1 MNLYRSGYVSF
12 HGSGNLQF
20 HESTKVNQVVPTQ
33 PVVQSVQF
41 LQAPPAESLNFHMKL
56 SNARSHDSKCDKIAV
71 KVNYPQN
78 VKSMKNQ
85 EVLDFGK
92 NGFYR
97 SNHNSTYFEIAY

>member
-1 MNLYRSGYVSF
+1 M
-12 HGSGNLQF
+12 
-20 HESTKVNQVVPTQ
+20 TKLNQVVPTQ

-56 SNARSHDSKCDKIAV
+56 SDARSHDSKYDKIAV
-71 KVNYPQN
+71 KVNHPQK

-97 SNHNSTYFEIAY
+97 SKQNLMYF

>member
-1 MNLYRSGYVSF
+1 MSDMIFSHYEGGISLF
-12 HGSGNLQF
+12 
-20 HESTKVNQVVPTQ
+20 
-33 PVVQSVQF
+33 
-41 LQAPPAESLNFHMKL
+41 PPLAVSLNFHMKL
-56 SNARSHDSKCDKIAV
+56 SNTRSHDSKINKIAV

-97 SNHNSTYFEIAY
+97 SKQNLMYF

>member
-1 MNLYRSGYVSF
+1 MHLFMVPEIFNF
-12 HGSGNLQF
+12 A
-20 HESTKVNQVVPTQ
+20 NQPKLNKCFRLNHWFNRFNFFTH
-33 PVVQSVQF
+33 P
-41 LQAPPAESLNFHMKL
+41 LAESLNFHMKL

-92 NGFYR
+92 NGF
-97 SNHNSTYFEIAY
+97 